1 MTGPYATAVIVVS
14 LLLCLGALVLLV
26 ADKSP
31 STGAWILLGVLELMI
46 VVFAVGGVVQLVGA
60 DHDVPAWEFVG
71 YLAGLV
77 AIVPAA
83 AWWVRDERS
92 RAAAAVLVVVLLVV
106 PFLVLRVQ
114 QVWAGTGG

>member
-14 LLLCLGALVLLV
+14 LALCVGAVVLLV

-31 STGAWILLGVLELMI
+31 GPGAWILLGVLEAML
-46 VVFAVGGVVQLVGA
+46 VVFAVGGVVQLASA
-60 DHDVPAWEFVG
+60 DHDVPAWEFLG

-83 AWWVRDERS
+83 GWWIRGERS
-92 RAAAAVLVVVLLVV
+92 RAAAGVLVAVLLVV

-114 QVWAGTGG
+114 QVWSGVDG